1 MNKTTATAMTG
12 MAAAAAV
19 GAAALAM
26 HQKHRHPG
34 KKLKQ
39 NANRAIRTLGSVLDS
54 MEAMT
59 R

>member
-1 MNKTTATAMTG
+1 MNKATATAMTG

-39 NANRAIRTLGSVLDS
+39 NANRTLGSVLDS

>member
-1 MNKTTATAMTG
+1 MNKATATAMTG

-19 GAAALAM
+19 GAAALMM
-26 HQKHRHPG
+26 HQKNRHPG